1 MPVGGFSYVQGHI
14 GLRLNNQTVG
24 RCLDVTAQRIPD
36 REALVVHH
44 ENIRL
49 TFAQLKEEVGSDFEP
64 SKWAGAGPQV
74 PSLVEL
80 QGWCLAMGQGTG
92 AA

>member
-1 MPVGGFSYVQGHI
+1 MSRATLDCTLVTRPWGGAWMPQHRGS
-14 GLRLNNQTVG
+14 QT
-24 RCLDVTAQRIPD
+24 RIPD
-36 REALVVHH
+36 QEALVVHH

-49 TFAQLKEEVGSDFEP
+49 TFAQLKEEVGPDFEP

-80 QGWCLAMGQGTG
+80 QGWCLGMGQGAG